1 MKIVLKISLL
11 RSVLG
16 ANDPNMY
23 VITGSLD
30 NGVTIRT
37 FLGNHHFFL
46 KVLNDI
52 PDYCKIKRIYVLEQT
67 TSWILGP
74 IRLPFN
80 VFNYN
85 MSILKKLSI
94 SDLAGKSALGSKIS
108 NFSLFFK
115 SQLHQLL
122 TVGIVVGFV
131 TQKFHSSAQ
140 LLSFKT
146 KGHITDSIEKHYRIY
161 VIIIRKMRN

>member
-1 MKIVLKISLL
+1 
-11 RSVLG
+11 
-16 ANDPNMY
+16 
-23 VITGSLD
+23 
-30 NGVTIRT
+30 
-37 FLGNHHFFL
+37 
-46 KVLNDI
+46 
-52 PDYCKIKRIYVLEQT
+52 
-67 TSWILGP
+67 
-74 IRLPFN
+74 
-80 VFNYN
+80 
-85 MSILKKLSI
+85 MSILKKLSM

-146 KGHITDSIEKHYRIY
+146 KGHIIAVRCCQCWVQWPEMSSMFVNRAQLPGWEEWVTKPEWPLVLRNEKFGQTDYLSALFPEGSDNFLGAQNGLVRVFSNK
-161 VIIIRKMRN
+161 RNVNWDENPGRDLL